1 MIGAFNFNNV
11 ESSTFDL
18 VCKSIKRPLLPAVK
32 VRRIEPVGV
41 SGVYDIDENE
51 YAMRRVS
58 MGIAYIGTSYSELR
72 TRARS
77 IAAWL
82 SIGSWSK
89 LIINDE
95 PDKYYLAKVTD
106 EIDLKNLWESG
117 AAEITFDCQPFAY
130 SVTEEVESVVLTTTG
145 TLEFTNL
152 GTRTINRKSPQGSEF
167 KIEVAGSWTTLT
179 LSMNGKT
186 LNYPVSGTGTLVID
200 NVEMEAHLDAVNK
213 YGVVTGDVD
222 TFLSLVPGDNTLTI
236 GGTGINA
243 TVTIKY
249 IPLWL

>member
-1 MIGAFNFNNV
+1 MIGAFNFNNI
-11 ESSTFDL
+11 ESSAYSL
-18 VCKSIKRPLLPAVK
+18 VCKSVKRPLLPAVK

-41 SGVYDIDENE
+41 SGVYDFDENE
-51 YAMRRVS
+51 YAMRTVN
-58 MGIAYIGTSYSELR
+58 MGVAYVGTDYTELR

-82 SIGSWSK
+82 SVGAWSK

-106 EIDLKNLWESG
+106 EINLKGLWEAG
-117 AAEITFDCQPFAY
+117 IAEITFDCQPFAY
-130 SVTEEVESVVLTTTG
+130 SVTEVVESVVLAAPG
-145 TLEFTNL
+145 TKAFTNL
-152 GTRTINRKSPQGSEF
+152 GTRVINRKSPQGSKF
-167 KIEVAGSWTTLT
+167 TIEVAGSWTTLS
-179 LSMNGKT
+179 LAMNGKT
-186 LNYPVSGTGTLVID
+186 LNYPVAGTGTLVVD
-200 NVEMEAHLDAVNK
+200 NVEMEAYLDAVNK

-222 TFLSLVPGDNTLTI
+222 TFLSLIPGANTLTV